1 MRILVMSDSHGDPM
15 GVREA
20 LLAQPGAEA
29 VIFCGDGLTDVENLR
44 SSFPEKA
51 FYMVKGNCDWVSNL
65 NTVGTVTFEGVKI
78 FYTHG
83 HIQNVK
89 FGENEIISA
98 ARGAGANILL
108 YGHTHVAKTDYDDGL
123 YIMNP
128 GSLHGGFGT
137 YGIIDIT
144 KNGIVTNIINRK

>member
-1 MRILVMSDSHGDPM
+1 MRIVVLSDSHGDPM
-15 GVREA
+15 GVREI
-20 LLAQPGAEA
+20 LLTQQTAEA
-29 VIFCGDGLTDVENLR
+29 VIFCGDGISDIENLR

-51 FYMVKGNCDWVSNL
+51 FYIVRGNCDWGANIEKI
-65 NTVGTVTFEGVKI
+65 GTVTLESVKI

-83 HIQNVK
+83 HIFNVK
-89 FGENEIISA
+89 YSDYEVKER
-98 ARGAGANILL
+98 ARDCGATILL
-108 YGHTHVAKTDYDDGL
+108 YGHTHIPLTDYDDGL

-128 GSLHGGFGT
+128 GSCRSSMGT